1 MTIKEE
7 DQFIT
12 DPIMY
17 PNEEILVPQG
27 WLQNKLRRLY
37 AVEKELVVLKNDK
50 QKLLESN
57 SSLRRDILV
66 LESKSPYT
74 RLNVKV

>member
-27 WLQNKLRRLY
+27 WLQDKLRRLY
-37 AVEKELVVLKNDK
+37 TIEKECTELKNDK
-50 QKLLESN
+50 QRLLESN
-57 SSLRRDILV
+57 AFLRKDMMI

-74 RLNVKV
+74 RLNVKG